1 MHVLCYHTNHHC
13 LTSTCWPAGYH
24 GNKPSSFQSYRH
36 WSPPCGLVIA
46 AFQHTEYT
54 LFVTHVCSHS
64 HSLSSV
70 PTKLQSVDGSAEKPK
85 STFTVTL
92 QESLM
97 DYYNTALDLW
107 RKSANLNRDWR
118 YEVAVVV
125 NRHLQPGTEEEKS
138 GSVQLK
144 ATCRHAVTQERVLL
158 TLHLLKKVKR
168 AFENLQC
175 CTLTRWS
182 DWITGNSCSPLFL
195 PHSLLGE
202 RKCQRD
208 FMPEIE

>member
-1 MHVLCYHTNHHC
+1 MYRHYSLIWSFLSGLRCFWLFRLNSHTTTIHRDMDVLRNHTNHHC

-107 RKSANLNRDWR
+107 RKSG
-118 YEVAVVV
+118 
-125 NRHLQPGTEEEKS
+125 QS
-138 GSVQLK
+138 
-144 ATCRHAVTQERVLL
+144 
-158 TLHLLKKVKR
+158 
-168 AFENLQC
+168 
-175 CTLTRWS
+175 
-182 DWITGNSCSPLFL
+182 
-195 PHSLLGE
+195 
-202 RKCQRD
+202 
-208 FMPEIE
+208 